1 MALPLRTLEAACE
14 YAGTAGGRMEEWISR
29 DALMWVSLGSGIALL
44 IGAIAVPWIVIN
56 LPRDSFSNPRR
67 PRWLDQEP
75 LAIRLPVRLVKNLL
89 ACVLIVLGIAM
100 LVLPG
105 QGIFAIVLG
114 VLLADIPGKLK
125 LQQRIVGG
133 QNVMNSL
140 NWLRGKFR
148 RPPL

>member
-1 MALPLRTLEAACE
+1 M
-14 YAGTAGGRMEEWISR
+14 
-29 DALMWVSLGSGIALL
+29 

-56 LPRDSFSNPRR
+56 LPQDSFSNPRR
-67 PRWLDQEP
+67 PRWLDQQP
-75 LAIRLPVRLVKNLL
+75 IAIRLPVRLIKNLL
-89 ACVLIVLGIAM
+89 AGALIVLGIVM

-125 LQQRIVGG
+125 LQQRIVGR

-140 NWLRGKFR
+140 NWLRRKFG
-148 RPPL
+148 RPPLERPSVQTAA

>member
-1 MALPLRTLEAACE
+1 VARPTTVSDSPSGSSRQES
-14 YAGTAGGRMEEWISR
+14 AGLCA
-29 DALMWVSLGSGIALL
+29 D
-44 IGAIAVPWIVIN
+44 
-56 LPRDSFSNPRR
+56 
-67 PRWLDQEP
+67 
-75 LAIRLPVRLVKNLL
+75 
-89 ACVLIVLGIAM
+89 VLGIAM

-125 LQQRIVGG
+125 LQQRIVGR

-148 RPPL
+148 RPPLERPSIQTAA